1 MNGGAA
7 RRAFLSLGSNLG
19 DRVAHLATARGAL
32 AALLGTEIVAASRV
46 YETLPQDEP
55 DQPCFLNQVVCIE
68 TTLEPYEL
76 LAIVQGIEAAA
87 GRVRETRFGPRT
99 LDIDIL
105 LYEGVEL
112 AGDVLTIPHLRMM
125 RRAFV
130 LVPLL
135 EIWSWARGM
144 PPLDIVAAAQVTG
157 YVQEVRLYEPDW
169 D

>member
-19 DRVAHLATARGAL
+19 DRVAYLATARGAL

-157 YVQEVRLYEPDW
+157 NVQEVRLYEPDW